1 MYIWIKD
8 ICLLMH
14 NMIFTSD
21 YFPPLLYV
29 LVPFEMQF
37 TCHLLHVTR
46 SVNDITYRVFLSI
59 CNIEWRILS
68 ISVSSKT
75 KCVCFELN
83 GRGSIAAES
92 MRSLSPSI
100 HNIAS
105 ILICRFVI
113 KEYSNALLTNYNVWL
128 WLGVD
133 GTQTSLGVWR
143 GWGLGGGRLLL
154 VVTVIKEK
162 SVVICFKASHQLVV
176 IIVPLQR
183 SEPAARASVV
193 FVVICSS
200 PQERVSQDMKNQQE
214 FFMNKCVLVYRL
226 F

>member
-1 MYIWIKD
+1 MVG
-8 ICLLMH
+8 C
-14 NMIFTSD
+14 
-21 YFPPLLYV
+21 
-29 LVPFEMQF
+29 
-37 TCHLLHVTR
+37 
-46 SVNDITYRVFLSI
+46 
-59 CNIEWRILS
+59 
-68 ISVSSKT
+68 
-75 KCVCFELN
+75 
-83 GRGSIAAES
+83 G
-92 MRSLSPSI
+92 
-100 HNIAS
+100 
-105 ILICRFVI
+105 
-113 KEYSNALLTNYNVWL
+113 
-128 WLGVD
+128 
-133 GTQTSLGVWR
+133 
-143 GWGLGGGRLLL
+143 LLL